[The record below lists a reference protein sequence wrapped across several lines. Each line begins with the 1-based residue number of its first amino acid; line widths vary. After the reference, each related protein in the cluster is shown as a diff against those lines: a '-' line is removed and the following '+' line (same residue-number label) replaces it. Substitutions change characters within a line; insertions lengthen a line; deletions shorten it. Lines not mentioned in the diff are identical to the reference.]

1 MSIKEQTVAAIV
13 AEIESLP
20 DDVDWQFLSQRVR
33 LLAGVE
39 KARADV
45 RAGRVYSTTEVKAD
59 VPDGINRANDLDAS
73 WSDLVEHERFMAA
86 IEEGRASLRRGEGI
100 PHEHVKREVLSWFQK

>member
-45 RAGRVYSTTEVKAD
+45 RAGRVYSTAEIKTDISDEV
-59 VPDGINRANDLDAS
+59 NRLDDIDAS
-73 WSDLVEHERFMAA
+73 WSDLAEHERFMAA

-100 PHEHVKREVLSWFQK
+100 PHEDVKREVLSWFQK